1 MQFVDSPAVLR
12 ADAFLIKGPDE
23 RGLEQ
28 KEEIMRLISN
38 YELYRQSESEL
49 SALFCTVS
57 KGLVRTKRGSP
68 ERRNALASLEN
79 ISRARAMRMSTCT
92 P

>member
-1 MQFVDSPAVLR
+1 VLR

-79 ISRARAMRMSTCT
+79 ISRARAVRLSAG

>member
-1 MQFVDSPAVLR
+1 MK
-12 ADAFLIKGPDE
+12 LICNHE
-23 RGLEQ
+23 LQ
-28 KEEIMRLISN
+28 KRTAN
-38 YELYRQSESEL
+38 EL

-79 ISRARAMRMSTCT
+79 ISRARAVRMRTCA

>member
-1 MQFVDSPAVLR
+1 MK
-12 ADAFLIKGPDE
+12 LIC
-23 RGLEQ
+23 
-28 KEEIMRLISN
+28 N
-38 YELYRQSESEL
+38 HELHKRTESEL

-79 ISRARAMRMSTCT
+79 ISRARAVRMHTCA

>member
-1 MQFVDSPAVLR
+1 MKL
-12 ADAFLIKGPDE
+12 L
-23 RGLEQ
+23 
-28 KEEIMRLISN
+28 SN
-38 YELYRQSESEL
+38 YELQKRSENEL

-57 KGLVRTKRGSP
+57 KGLVHTKRGSP

-79 ISRARAMRMSTCT
+79 ISLARAARMHTRA

>member
-1 MQFVDSPAVLR
+1 MSK
-12 ADAFLIKGPDE
+12 LICNHE
-23 RGLEQ
+23 LQ
-28 KEEIMRLISN
+28 KHTA
-38 YELYRQSESEL
+38 SEL

-79 ISRARAMRMSTCT
+79 ISRARAVRMHTCA